1 VNLLVA
7 HGLLCRI
14 SVFALGLVL
23 SLAIGLSLGLL
34 GGGGSILTVPVLHYV
49 LRIEAH
55 DAIAMSLVVVGATSL
70 VALVP
75 HARAGRVQWRVG
87 LAFGAASVVTAFMGG
102 RLGTAFSGEGLIA
115 AFALVM
121 LAAGGAM
128 LVRARAPAMTRD
140 PRKVRLSRV
149 IAIGLGAGL
158 LTGLLGAGG
167 GFVIVPALTLF
178 GGLAIRDAVGT
189 SLLVIAM
196 NSLAGLA
203 GVAGH
208 AEIDLRIA
216 VPVTCV
222 AIAGSLLGARV
233 GRRLSAQAL
242 QGAFGW
248 LVIVVGG
255 VILVYQLG

>member
-1 VNLLVA
+1 M
-7 HGLLCRI
+7 
-14 SVFALGLVL
+14 FALGLVL
-23 SLAIGLSLGLL
+23 SLAIGISLGLF

-49 LRIEAH
+49 FRVEAH
-55 DAIAMSLVVVGATSL
+55 DAIAMSLIVVGATSL
-70 VALVP
+70 VAVVP
-75 HARAGRVQWRVG
+75 HARAGRVRWRVG
-87 LAFGAASVVTAFMGG
+87 LAFGAASVVTAFAGG
-102 RLGTAFSGEGLIA
+102 RLGAMLAGEALIA

-128 LVRARAPAMTRD
+128 LVRARVSPATGD
-140 PRKVRLSRV
+140 TGDVRMARV
-149 IAIGLGAGL
+149 IAVGLGTGL

-189 SLLVIAM
+189 SLLVIAL

-208 AEIDLRIA
+208 AELAPRIA
-216 VPVTCV
+216 VSVTCV
-222 AIAGSLLGARV
+222 ALAGSLLGARG
-233 GRRLSAQAL
+233 GRRLSAQTL

-248 LVIVVGG
+248 LVILVGG
-255 VILVYQLG
+255 FILVHQLG